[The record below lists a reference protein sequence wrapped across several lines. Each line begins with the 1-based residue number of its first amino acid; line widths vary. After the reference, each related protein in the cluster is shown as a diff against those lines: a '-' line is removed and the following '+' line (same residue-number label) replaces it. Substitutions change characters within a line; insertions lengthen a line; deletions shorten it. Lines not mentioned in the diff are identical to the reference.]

1 MCFSYIARME
11 YINCFFWFKDEAS
24 VMIMIAICAQLGA
37 NSWNTK
43 KNFTLN
49 SYFLWNNLSNHF
61 NFRDF
66 NWVYL
71 VGEYFNLNVY
81 YTRMY
86 LIGAAKYFNNICVEC
101 RDLKHICEMLQI
113 KSFERVLLCISISAF
128 TIHFY
133 CHQRKHSARCT
144 AFFCLPF
151 SILSCAMKQLVRP
164 SHMNWNMKLV
174 MLDFWLI
181 CWYFFFRLCVYFVV
195 VVSVV
200 VLLLR
205 FLTNG

>member
-1 MCFSYIARME
+1 M
-11 YINCFFWFKDEAS
+11 
-24 VMIMIAICAQLGA
+24 
-37 NSWNTK
+37 
-43 KNFTLN
+43 
-49 SYFLWNNLSNHF
+49 
-61 NFRDF
+61 
-66 NWVYL
+66 
-71 VGEYFNLNVY
+71 GEYFNLNVY

-86 LIGAAKYFNNICVEC
+86 LIEAAKYFNNICVEC

-144 AFFCLPF
+144 AFLCLPF

-181 CWYFFFRLCVYFVV
+181 CWYFFFSSLCIFCCRRLRC
-195 VVSVV
+195 
-200 VLLLR
+200 R
-205 FLTNG
+205 FAVTFFDKWLDRWFAALTNHSFIHFHSYAGSQYQTWQPTHRNGNETYHSFGTDVMYNRNARMRNIYSV